1 MDFLPLGIKM
11 ESRIQMSA
19 LMAFHGKASHAKQN
33 HFMRRMRNR
42 FIAEVSRKTG
52 NTIFERMGNDLAET
66 FTPAK
71 LRRFSAGLLLA

>member
-1 MDFLPLGIKM
+1 MDFLPLEIKM
-11 ESRIQMSA
+11 ERRIQMSA

-52 NTIFERMGNDLAET
+52 NTIFE
-66 FTPAK
+66 
-71 LRRFSAGLLLA
+71 